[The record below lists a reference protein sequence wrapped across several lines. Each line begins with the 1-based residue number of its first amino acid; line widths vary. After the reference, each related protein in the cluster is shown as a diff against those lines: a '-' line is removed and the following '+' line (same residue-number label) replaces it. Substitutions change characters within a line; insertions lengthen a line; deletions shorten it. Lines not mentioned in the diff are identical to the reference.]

1 MQSAVQ
7 TQVFILLE
15 VILLSE
21 IPWRLA
27 PLRLNDHLNV
37 FVQMSAVETT
47 FDEVVDI
54 FETGGAKGL
63 SGDSVDKLPK
73 IEITRKNN
81 VDTSGEKICCSVCLQ
96 VGYCPKILLKI
107 VPQLTESLRYNR

>member
-1 MQSAVQ
+1 M
-7 TQVFILLE
+7 
-15 VILLSE
+15 
-21 IPWRLA
+21 
-27 PLRLNDHLNV
+27 NV
-37 FVQMSAVETT
+37 AVQMSAVETT
-47 FDEVVDI
+47 FNEVVDI

-96 VGYCPKILLKI
+96 VGLILANSFLKCH
-107 VPQLTESLRYNR
+107 N